1 MSINQEEELLLQRLQ
16 SQFGDLN
23 VGDMIGVEGSS
34 NVIADDSSESSIEE
48 PSPEELRVWQE
59 AQYAKGKLKL
69 ETKQII
75 VESTEHVHKSA
86 LQRESWIKVKAA
98 AELDSPSNFF
108 PNSSTDGD
116 LQLIG
121 NNIHPILQQLVE
133 GDPEVLGTKWT
144 VLFSSSGGDG
154 LSFHNLLN
162 KIRFYD
168 GPTIMLFGG
177 IPSTSKSL
185 GNNNSDNRVSL
196 GFFTLDSWKE
206 SLEYHGSDDSCFLF
220 ALDYQ
225 NNTVKF
231 VRPKSRSQ
239 QQQTS
244 SNKAG
249 TRKYMYCN
257 SSLQQ
262 QTKKGA
268 NNNCGIRIG
277 GIVSQP
283 RLYISESLEEC
294 RALEYDKLFE
304 DGDLLLGKGKQS
316 LNYFDID
323 CIEVFG
329 VGGEEW
335 INDALKKRSKAKQIH
350 NASLEQARKVDKKQ
364 FLEHFKNDI
373 AACDTNLFGHTAFIE
388 ERCDV

>member
-1 MSINQEEELLLQRLQ
+1 MSINQEEELLRRLQ

-34 NVIADDSSESSIEE
+34 NVVADDDSESSIEE
-48 PSPEELRVWQE
+48 PSPEELRAWQE
-59 AQYAKGKLKL
+59 AQFARGKLKL
-69 ETKQII
+69 ETKQLIAD
-75 VESTEHVHKSA
+75 STGNVHKSA
-86 LQRESWIKVKAA
+86 LQRETWIKVKAT
-98 AELDSPSNFF
+98 AELDSPSSFF
-108 PNSSTDGD
+108 PNSAIDGD
-116 LQLIG
+116 LQLVG
-121 NNIHPILQQLVE
+121 DVHPMLQQLVE

-144 VLFSSSGGDG
+144 ALFSSEGGDG
-154 LSFHNLLN
+154 LSFHNLLE

-177 IPSTSKSL
+177 IPSPSKCL
-185 GNNNSDNRVSL
+185 DESDDCRVSL
-196 GFFTLDSWKE
+196 GFYTLDSFQE
-206 SLEYHGSDDSCFLF
+206 SSEYHGSDDSCFLF

-231 VRPKSRSQ
+231 IRPKSRSQ

-244 SNKAG
+244 PNRG

-277 GIVSQP
+277 GNVSQP

-294 RALEYDKLFE
+294 RTLEYDTLFE

-329 VGGEEW
+329 VGGEAW

-350 NASLEQARKVDKKQ
+350 DAREVRVSIVHLYE
-364 FLEHFKNDI
+364 FVCSI
-373 AACDTNLFGHTAFIE
+373 
-388 ERCDV
+388 

>member
-1 MSINQEEELLLQRLQ
+1 MSINQEEELLRRLQ

-34 NVIADDSSESSIEE
+34 NVADDSSESSIEE

-69 ETKQII
+69 ETKQLIA
-75 VESTEHVHKSA
+75 ESTGNVHKSS
-86 LQRESWIKVKAA
+86 LQRESWIKVKAT
-98 AELDSPSNFF
+98 AELDLPSTFF
-108 PNSSTDGD
+108 PNSATDGD
-116 LQLIG
+116 LQLVG
-121 NNIHPILQQLVE
+121 DNNTHPLLQQLVE

-144 VLFSSSGGDG
+144 ALFSSEGGDG
-154 LSFHNLLN
+154 LSFHKLLD
-162 KIRFYD
+162 KIRYYD
-168 GPTIMLFGG
+168 GPTIMLISG
-177 IPSTSKSL
+177 IPSASKSL
-185 GNNNSDNRVSL
+185 GNNNSDDCRVSL
-196 GFFTLDSWKE
+196 GFYTLDSWEE
-206 SLEYHGSDDSCFLF
+206 SPEYHGSDDSCFLF

-225 NNTVKF
+225 SNTVKF

-239 QQQTS
+239 QQHTS
-244 SNKAG
+244 PNTG

-277 GIVSQP
+277 GNVSQP

-335 INDALKKRSKAKQIH
+335 INDALEKRSKAKQIH

>member
-1 MSINQEEELLLQRLQ
+1 MNQEEELLLLKRLQ

-23 VGDMIGVEGSS
+23 VGDIIGVEGSS
-34 NVIADDSSESSIEE
+34 NGADDSSESSIEE

-69 ETKQII
+69 ETKQLIA
-75 VESTEHVHKSA
+75 ESTGNVHKSS
-86 LQRESWIKVKAA
+86 LQRESWIKVKAT
-98 AELDSPSNFF
+98 AELDLPSTFF
-108 PNSSTDGD
+108 PNSATDGD
-116 LQLIG
+116 LQLVG
-121 NNIHPILQQLVE
+121 DNNTHPLLQQLVE

-144 VLFSSSGGDG
+144 ALFSSEGGDG
-154 LSFHNLLN
+154 LSFLNLLD
-162 KIRFYD
+162 KIRYYD
-168 GPTIMLFGG
+168 GPTIMLIGG

-185 GNNNSDNRVSL
+185 DKSDDNRISL
-196 GFFTLDSWKE
+196 GFYTLDSFQE
-206 SLEYHGSDDSCFLF
+206 ATEYHGSDDSCFLF

-231 VRPKSRSQ
+231 IRPKSRSQ
-239 QQQTS
+239 QEQTS
-244 SNKAG
+244 SPNRG

-277 GIVSQP
+277 GNVSQP

-294 RALEYDKLFE
+294 RALEYDMLFE

-329 VGGEEW
+329 VGGELW
-335 INDALKKRSKAKQIH
+335 INDALEKRSKAKQIH
-350 NASLEQARKVDKKQ
+350 EASLEQARKVDKKQ
-364 FLEHFKNDI
+364 FLEHFKNDT
-373 AACDTNLFGHTAFIE
+373 ACDTNLFGHTAYIE

>member
-34 NVIADDSSESSIEE
+34 NVTDDDSSESSIEE

-69 ETKQII
+69 ETEKII
-75 VESTEHVHKSA
+75 ADTTGNVHKSA
-86 LQRESWIKVKAA
+86 LQRESWIKVKAT
-98 AELDSPSNFF
+98 AELDSPSTFF
-108 PNSSTDGD
+108 PTSNIDGD
-116 LQLIG
+116 LQLVG
-121 NNIHPILQQLVE
+121 DVHPMLQQLVE

-144 VLFSSSGGDG
+144 ALFSSEGGDG
-154 LSFHNLLN
+154 LSFHNLLET
-162 KIRFYD
+162 IRFYD

-206 SLEYHGSDDSCFLF
+206 SSEYHGSDDSCFLF

-239 QQQTS
+239 SS
-244 SNKAG
+244 SNAG

-294 RALEYDKLFE
+294 RALEYDDKLFE

-329 VGGEEW
+329 VGGEAW
-335 INDALKKRSKAKQIH
+335 INDALEKRSKAKQIH

-373 AACDTNLFGHTAFIE
+373 TACDTNLFGHTAYIE

>member
-1 MSINQEEELLLQRLQ
+1 MSINQEEELLLKRLQ

-23 VGDMIGVEGSS
+23 VGDMIGVEGCS
-34 NVIADDSSESSIEE
+34 NVVDDDSSESSIEE

-69 ETKQII
+69 ETEKII
-75 VESTEHVHKSA
+75 ADSTGNVHKSA
-86 LQRESWIKVKAA
+86 FQRETWIKVKAT

-108 PNSSTDGD
+108 PDSSTDGD

-121 NNIHPILQQLVE
+121 NNTHPLLQQLVE
-133 GDPEVLGTKWT
+133 GDPEILGTKWT
-144 VLFSSSGGDG
+144 ALFSSSEGDG
-154 LSFHNLLN
+154 LSFHNLLE

-168 GPTIMLFGG
+168 GPTIILISGG
-177 IPSTSKSL
+177 PSNSKFL
-185 GNNNSDNRVSL
+185 GDKDKSDDSRVSL
-196 GFFTLDSWKE
+196 GFYTLDSWKE
-206 SLEYHGSDDSCFLF
+206 SPEYHGSDDSCFLF

-231 VRPKSRSQ
+231 IRPKSRSQ
-239 QQQTS
+239 QQQISPNT
-244 SNKAG
+244 G

-277 GIVSQP
+277 GNVSHP
-283 RLYISESLEEC
+283 RLYISESLEDC

-329 VGGEEW
+329 VGGKAW
-335 INDALKKRSKAKQIH
+335 ISDALKKRSKAKQIH
-350 NASLEQARKVDKKQ
+350 DAREVRVSIVHLYE
-364 FLEHFKNDI
+364 FVCSI
-373 AACDTNLFGHTAFIE
+373 
-388 ERCDV
+388 